1 MAAAGVVAGMLVVP
15 TVTGIGPTGT
25 CMPTIRLT
33 AAIGTGITKQIP
45 AERFLP
51 TNPVIGEAACAFVE
65 DHGGRR
71 AWREARGD
79 DINEPV
85 TCGW

>member
-33 AAIGTGITKQIP
+33 AAIGTGITKQIL
-45 AERFLP
+45 AEADFLP
-51 TNPVIGEAACAFVE
+51 TDLVIGEAACPFVE
-65 DHGGRR
+65 RPWR
-71 AWREARGD
+71 PPARREAR
-79 DINEPV
+79 
-85 TCGW
+85 

>member
-45 AERFLP
+45 AE
-51 TNPVIGEAACAFVE
+51 
-65 DHGGRR
+65 
-71 AWREARGD
+71 GD
-79 DINEPV
+79 FCPPIP
-85 TCGW
+85 